1 MALRNPLSK
10 SAGRRAKA
18 GSPRRSAG
26 VSDGGQKE
34 AEGVGRAAMGLLAA
48 LADTGAYGCV
58 DDEGRGERLIV
69 AAPRRGISVRVASF
83 PVAAGKA
90 LCADGLALWAR
101 GARSGR
107 ERLEIT
113 EVGRARL
120 ARESAPDGVD
130 PFLAQHKPLVR
141 RRADDGASIEEV
153 TIDQAES
160 PLAWL
165 ASRKGPGGAPLVD
178 AASLEAGERLRRDLT
193 FASMLPRVTANWSA
207 AARGQSG
214 AGGAMTYSD
223 VAIAARQR
231 VEAAMD
237 FVGGDFAGLL
247 FDVCGFLKGLETIE
261 TERGW
266 PRRSAKLVLVL
277 ALRQLAR
284 HYGLDVEAR
293 GPARSKGLRH
303 WGADDYRPSITDGD
317 GA

>member
-1 MALRNPLSK
+1 MALRKSSSK
-10 SAGRRAKA
+10 SAGRPAKA
-18 GSPRRSAG
+18 ASPSRKDRVDG
-26 VSDGGQKE
+26 IGRDGG
-34 AEGVGRAAMGLLAA
+34 ALLGA
-48 LADTGAYGCV
+48 LAEAGAYGCV

-83 PVAAGKA
+83 SVAAGKA
-90 LCADGLALWAR
+90 CCAEGLALWSR
-101 GARSGR
+101 GVRSGR

-113 EVGRARL
+113 EVGRAWL
-120 ARESAPDGVD
+120 ARATAPEGVN

-141 RRADDGASIEEV
+141 RRADDGKGVEEV
-153 TIDQAES
+153 VIDQAES
-160 PLAWL
+160 PLGWL

-207 AARGQSG
+207 AARGQPG

-231 VEAAMD
+231 VDAAME

-247 FDVCGFLKGLETIE
+247 LDVCGFLKGLETIE

-266 PRRSAKLVLVL
+266 PRRSAKLVLAL

-284 HYGLDVEAR
+284 HYGLAVEAR

-303 WGADDYRPSITDGD
+303 WDADDFRPSITDGES
-317 GA
+317 G